1 MRKILLSSSLL
12 LLAGFGFSQ
21 SGTAPKSAPAKKPAT
36 SAPSNTA
43 KPASAAKP
51 AGAAKAAPQVILKT
65 AKDSMSYA
73 VGMSLAEFYKDQG
86 ITDINTDLV
95 ARALKDAM
103 NSQPTLLTEE
113 QMNMS
118 ISNYLQQLKKEKAAA
133 ARKQGA
139 DFLAANK
146 TKPGVVELPSGLQ
159 YQIIQEG
166 TGPKPTLTDK
176 VKCHYHGT
184 LIDGTVFDS
193 SIDRGQPIDFPVSG
207 VIRGWVEALQL
218 MPVGSKWKLF
228 IPADLAYGDQQAGAK
243 IAPGSTLIFDVE
255 LIEIVGN

>member
-1 MRKILLSSSLL
+1 MHKILVSSALL
-12 LLAGFGFSQ
+12 LWTTVSIGQATKKQATAG
-21 SGTAPKSAPAKKPAT
+21 TAKKPA
-36 SAPSNTA
+36 STA
-43 KPASAAKP
+43 AVKKPATP
-51 AGAAKAAPQVILKT
+51 APPVLKT

-73 VGMSLAEFYKDQG
+73 IGMSLANFYKDQG
-86 ITDINTDLV
+86 ISDINTQLV
-95 ARALKDAM
+95 SRALNDALK
-103 NSQPTLLTEE
+103 NQKTLLTEE

-118 ISNYLQQLKKEKAAA
+118 ITNYLQQLKKEKSAA
-133 ARKQGA
+133 ARKAGA
-139 DFLAANK
+139 EFLAANK
-146 TKPGVVELPSGLQ
+146 TKPGVIELPSGLQ

-166 TGPKPTLTDK
+166 TGPTPGLTDK

-193 SIDRGQPIDFPVSG
+193 SVDRGQPIDFPVNG
-207 VIRGWVEALQL
+207 VIRGWIEALQL

-255 LIEIVGN
+255 LIEIVK